1 MILRTDYFSVDRW
14 HWGEKKTG
22 TTVMALVVLAWRKKR
37 EGEKTKTTMIRVE
50 KHPKYNNDDMCCSL
64 QSLAGLFRAFYRVLL
79 PKQPLQWSEG
89 TSNEAAVFANERNS
103 LHTFGNNGLHNIKYW
118 SLLDLTSDV
127 RREKYRHYNNCID
140 RIRTRVL
147 SHCRHIHKPHDH
159 RRRNQT

>member
-1 MILRTDYFSVDRW
+1 MTLGR
-14 HWGEKKTG
+14 KTG
-22 TTVMALVVLAWRKKR
+22 TTIMALTVLACGKRRKIDW
-37 EGEKTKTTMIRVE
+37 EKKHKKKTTMIRVE
-50 KHPKYNNDDMCCSL
+50 KLPKKYNNDDICCSL